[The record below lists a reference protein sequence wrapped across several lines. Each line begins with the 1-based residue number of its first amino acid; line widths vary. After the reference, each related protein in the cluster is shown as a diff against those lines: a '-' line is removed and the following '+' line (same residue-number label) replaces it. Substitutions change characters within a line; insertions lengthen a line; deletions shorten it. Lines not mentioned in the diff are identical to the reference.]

1 MHMSIQV
8 SLRHVTRYR
17 YDRLVT
23 LGPQVV
29 RLRPA
34 PHCRT
39 PILGYN
45 MKVSPE
51 KHFVNIQQDPHGNF
65 LSRLVFLDKV
75 KEFVVDIDLTVDLV
89 VINPFGFFLEDS
101 AENFPISYDPALAH
115 DLAPCLK
122 VDAPTPLLKH
132 FLAKVD
138 RTPRRTVD
146 FLVAINQL
154 VFNEIDYVIRMEPGV
169 QSPEETLE
177 KGSGSCRDSAWLLV
191 HMLRHLGMAARFASG
206 YLIQLAPD
214 RKNLD
219 GPSGPE
225 KDFTDLHAWC
235 EVFLPGAG
243 WVGLD
248 PTSGL
253 FAGEGH
259 IPLACSPEPGS
270 AAPISGGVEECETEF
285 EVTMEVIRL
294 PEAPRSTRPYD
305 EETWKKIDRLGQEVD
320 LRLDDADVR
329 LTMGGEPTFV
339 SIDDFDGA
347 EWNTEAMGPNKRRL
361 AHDLLLR
368 LQKRFAPG
376 GVLHHGQ
383 GKQYPGESLPRWAFQ
398 CLWRPDG
405 EPIWTDPTLF
415 AREDA
420 SRKSTPDDA
429 NLFLAHLAD
438 RLGVDSKYAMPGH
451 EDVWYWLWKERRLPV
466 NVDPH
471 KSNLKDEEE
480 RARIARVFDRGLQ
493 DVVGHA
499 LPLRYGNDGWE
510 TGNWFL
516 RRERLY
522 LYPGDSPMGFRLPL
536 DSLPWAPPGDL
547 PFEAEPDPFAPRG
560 KLPPRRQG
568 QDEEAIRRSRPVK
581 DFVPAHLVRTAL
593 CVEVR
598 DGMVHVFLPPLY
610 KIEHYL
616 DLVGSI
622 EDAARDTSI
631 PVRLEGYPPP
641 RDPRVASFAITP
653 DPGVIEVNIHPSSTW
668 TELKDKTNIL
678 YEEARAARLGTEK
691 FLIDGRLA
699 GTGGGNH
706 ITLGG
711 STPNDSPFLRRPDLL
726 KSLVGYWVSHPSL
739 SYVFSGMFIGP
750 TSQAPRLDEARSD
763 AIHELALA
771 FHQMPDKGQT
781 VPPWIV
787 DRVMRNILVDA
798 TGNTHR
804 AEFCVDK
811 LFSPDSSTGRL
822 GLLELRA
829 FEMPPH
835 ERMSLV
841 QQLLIRSMVARFWEK
856 PYKAPPP
863 RWNNI
868 LHDRWMLP
876 HFLQEDLA
884 DVCQDL
890 TEAGMTFD
898 PSWFRPHVEF
908 RFPKEGSF
916 AYQGTEVEIRQA
928 LEPWHVLAEESTS
941 FGAARYVDSSVERL
955 QVKVTNAQ
963 PGRHSVLCNGARVPF
978 APTGIEG
985 EFVAG
990 VRFKAWAPPSALH
1003 PTVGIHSP
1011 LVFDLYD
1018 EWAGKAVKGVTYHVM
1033 HPGGRAYE
1041 DLPVN
1046 GNTAEARRFERF
1058 QPWGHTPG
1066 PFEPRQAP
1074 VQPESPMT
1082 LDLRWLAP

>member
-1 MHMSIQV
+1 MSIQV

-65 LSRLVFLDKV
+65 LSRLVFMDKV
-75 KEFVVDIDLTVDLV
+75 KEFTVDIDLTVDLV

-101 AENFPISYDPALAH
+101 AENFPIAYDEALEH

-122 VDAPTPLLKH
+122 TEEPTPLLKR

-146 FLVAINQL
+146 FLVAINTL
-154 VFNEIDYVIRMEPGV
+154 VFDEIDYVIRLEPGV
-169 QSPEETLE
+169 QAPEETLE

-259 IPLACSPEPGS
+259 IPLACSPEPGA

-305 EETWKKIDRLGQEVD
+305 EETWKRIDKLGQEVD
-320 LRLDDADVR
+320 LRLDEADVR

-347 EWNTEAMGPNKRRL
+347 EWNTEALGPNKRRL
-361 AHDLLLR
+361 AHELLLK

-376 GVLHHGQ
+376 AVLHHGQ

-405 EPIWTDPTLF
+405 EPVWTDPELF
-415 AREDA
+415 AREDSPKKA
-420 SRKSTPDDA
+420 TPDDA
-429 NLFLAHLAD
+429 SLFLSHLAD
-438 RLGVDSKYAMPGH
+438 RLGVDPKYAMPGH
-451 EDVWYWLWKERRLPV
+451 EDVWYWMWKERRLPI

-471 KSNLKDEEE
+471 KSNLKDVEE
-480 RARIARVFDRGLQ
+480 RERIARVFDRGLQ
-493 DVVGHA
+493 DVVGYA
-499 LPLRYGNDGWE
+499 LPLRFSDNGWE

-547 PFEAEPDPFAPRG
+547 PLDTPPDPFAPRE

-598 DGMVHVFLPPLY
+598 DGMVHVFLPPLT
-610 KIEHYL
+610 KIEQYL

-641 RDPRVASFAITP
+641 RDHRVASFAITP

-678 YEEARAARLGTEK
+678 YEEARATRLGTEK

-763 AIHELALA
+763 AVHELALA
-771 FHQMPDKGQT
+771 FQQMPDKSQT

-787 DRVMRNILVDA
+787 DRVMRNILVDS

-804 AEFCVDK
+804 SEFCVDK

-890 TEAGMTFD
+890 TDAGMPFD

-928 LEPWHVLAEESTS
+928 LEPWHVLAEEATS

-955 QVKVTNAQ
+955 QVKVSNAQ
-963 PGRHSVLCNGARVPF
+963 PGRHSVLCNGARIPF
-978 APTGIEG
+978 APTGTEG

-990 VRFKAWAPPSALH
+990 VRYKAWAPPSALH
-1003 PTVGIHSP
+1003 PTIGIHSP

-1018 EWAGKAVKGVTYHVM
+1018 EWAGKAIKGVTYHVM
-1033 HPGGRAYE
+1033 HPGGRGYE

-1046 GNTAEARRFERF
+1046 GNTAEARRHERF

-1066 PFEPRQAP
+1066 PFVPRQAP
-1074 VQPESPMT
+1074 IQPEAPMT